1 MSAAVELKKINESPT
16 VELHGGVGDAE
27 VDEFIEKM
35 DSLVQT
41 SNPRIVVDISG
52 VTFIGSFG
60 LGKLVS
66 YNAKLKK
73 AKREFVI
80 LNTNPD
86 PEAFVASL
94 LKLTN
99 LYKVLTIVTDVNKL

>member
-1 MSAAVELKKINESPT
+1 MPTAVELKNIHDTPT
-16 VELHGGVGDAE
+16 IELRGSLGDGDI
-27 VDEFIEKM
+27 DEFVEKM

-41 SNPRIVVDISG
+41 NHGRIIVDISG
-52 VTFIGSFG
+52 VSFIGSFG

-66 YNAKLKK
+66 YNARLKK
-73 AKREFVI
+73 ANRELVL

-99 LYKVLTIVTDVNKL
+99 LNKVLKIVADPAQL